1 MQLTCPCCH
10 AHVPLEAALQDE
22 AGRELVAMLA
32 AMQPQL
38 ALPLVHY
45 LGFFRPLRQ
54 QLGWGR
60 SLRLAH
66 EVVALCP
73 APVDTLVH
81 GLLEASRGLDDKR
94 AQPGWKPLG
103 NHNYLKR
110 VLESVQARMNA
121 PTNGAT
127 DGPAAAVVAT
137 AAPAGTG
144 SATRAPRSQAGGA
157 LVALEGM
164 RR

>member
-73 APVDTLVH
+73 TPVDMLVH
-81 GLLEASRGLDDKR
+81 GLLEASRGLDEKR

-103 NHNYLKR
+103 NHNYLRR
-110 VLESVQARMNA
+110 VLESVQARMH
-121 PTNGAT
+121 GAT
-127 DGPAAAVVAT
+127 ADLGTAAAPPPST
-137 AAPAGTG
+137 K
-144 SATRAPRSQAGGA
+144 APRSQAGGA